1 MTLFTLLQAG
11 WVAIGLEILLL
22 LFGIL
27 MEMNNSG
34 SDPAGRGMA
43 QGFMVVFIIY
53 IGVHILLLLSGNHY
67 CTMAVIGMAALPFLV
82 LVFGVTKYLFSK
94 SKDY

>member
-1 MTLFTLLQAG
+1 MTLFTLFQAG
-11 WVAIGLEILLL
+11 YTAIGLEILLL

-43 QGFMVVFIIY
+43 QGFMVVFMIY
-53 IGVHILLLLSGNHY
+53 IGVHVLLLLSGNRY
-67 CTMAVIGMAALPFLV
+67 CAMAVIGMAALPFLV
-82 LVFGVTKYLFSK
+82 LIFGVTRYLIGK
-94 SKDY
+94 KTPY